1 MRQFSLA
8 IVVLFSLIGCKST
21 KGVLND
27 SAATKNMEAK
37 KIIQNHYDLKENF
50 ETVYIRANAKYKD
63 DKQSMSFTADIK
75 IEKDK
80 QILVSIRFIGIT
92 MAKALITPSEV
103 KYYEKNGNNFFEG
116 DYSTLSN
123 WLGTDLDFFKIQNLL
138 LGKAID
144 DLKKQDY
151 SASIEDKMYKIEE
164 KKDSENKKVF
174 YFESSKF
181 VLKKQLIQQPKKNRE
196 LQVSYPNH
204 QEYSEAILPL
214 IIVIEAA
221 QNNQKN
227 SIFINYNTITFNEA
241 LSFPY
246 SVPSNYDRIQIE
258 N

>member
-1 MRQFSLA
+1 MKQFLG
-8 IVVLFSLIGCKST
+8 IIVLFITLVGCKST
-21 KGVLND
+21 KDIFDGK
-27 SAATKNMEAK
+27 ATKNMEAN

-50 ETVYIRANAKYKD
+50 ETAYIRANAKYKD

-92 MAKALITPSEV
+92 MAKALITPTEV

-123 WLGTDLDFFKIQNLL
+123 WLGTDLDFYKIQNLL
-138 LGKAID
+138 LGEAID

-151 SASIEDKMYKIEE
+151 TASIEDKMYKIEE
-164 KKDSENKKVF
+164 KKSSENQKAF
-174 YFESSKF
+174 YFEASKF
-181 VLKKQLIQQPKKNRE
+181 VLRKQMIQQPQKNRE

-214 IIVIEAA
+214 TILIEAA

>member
-1 MRQFSLA
+1 MKPFFLAVLIVFSL
-8 IVVLFSLIGCKST
+8 FGCKST
-21 KGVLND
+21 KDIFDGK
-27 SAATKNMEAK
+27 ATKNMEAK
-37 KIIQNHYDLKENF
+37 KIIQNHSELKENF

-63 DKQSMSFTADIK
+63 DKQSMSFTAEIK

-92 MAKALITPSEV
+92 MAKALITPTEV
-103 KYYEKNGNNFFEG
+103 KYYEKNGNTFFEG

-138 LGKAID
+138 LGKTID
-144 DLKKQDY
+144 DLNNQIY
-151 SASIEDKMYKIEE
+151 IASIEDKMYKIEE
-164 KKDSENKKVF
+164 KNAAENQKAF

-181 VLKKQLIQQPKKNRE
+181 VLKKQMIRQPQKKRE

-214 IIVIEAA
+214 IIVINAT
-221 QNNQKN
+221 QNNQNN
-227 SIFINYNTITFNEA
+227 SIFINYNTITFNET